1 MEGNVLLINLILWP
15 FAAAIICYLS
25 GWKRMP
31 FGVNG
36 STETEL
42 DAKKRKDFRNILV
55 IASLVIEVML
65 YVFAIISSEK
75 QGYVLHIDKICG
87 LGLNLSFSGFRVVYV
102 GVALLMWSMTALF
115 SREYFAHYRNRNR
128 YYFFFLMT
136 LGATLGVFMSGDLY
150 TAFVFFEIMS
160 FTSYTWVAHDE
171 KPGAMRAAGTY
182 LAVAVI
188 GGLVML
194 MGIMMLYFKLGTLM
208 INELC
213 AAATVVFEKGEDT
226 GYMFVAGICILF
238 GFGAKAG
245 MFPLHIWLP
254 KAHPVA
260 PAPASALLS
269 GVLTKSGVYG
279 VLVLCFEIFSG
290 NKSWGIL
297 ILVLGVITMFTGA
310 VLAVFSIDL
319 KRTLACSSM
328 SQIGFI
334 LTGCATSVLLS
345 HSPHISQT
353 GSTTVGNANLISS
366 VIYGSGETSLAAAGT
381 VLYMV
386 NHSLFKLVLFMCAG
400 AIYMKLHKLD
410 LNEIRGFGRGNKP
423 LMVLFG
429 IGALGIMGVPLFSGY
444 ISKTLIHEGIVEY
457 AHELEGAAH
466 TAIKA
471 VEYLFLLSGGMT
483 IGYMLK
489 LFIAIFVEKP
499 NPMKKSPAHKHAR
512 NDSSRDESAHEHHID
527 LNAKWKMSPLSTL
540 ALIIPAIIIVVCGV
554 IPSLYIDHLST
565 YMSNMTHAPEIE
577 HIAIFSL
584 ENLKGF
590 AISLTIGLLVYL
602 FIRKALMK
610 EEDGVKIYVN
620 RWPKALDLEELIY
633 RPLLLKALPGLFAG
647 LFKGLIRLTEI
658 VWSGMLII
666 PEKSFKGL
674 IKLTELFW
682 MGIVSFG
689 KAIGFV
695 ASSFGEAIIY
705 SIKKLFFKDLQENKP
720 NPLMERLYVKFDASD
735 RALRII
741 EATISYSIIWLLLG
755 LIGTILFLILY

>member
-1 MEGNVLLINLILWP
+1 MKGNILLINLILWP
-15 FAAAIICYLS
+15 FAAAVICYLA
-25 GWKRMP
+25 GWRKVP
-31 FGVNG
+31 YGSPG
-36 STETEL
+36 STESEKE
-42 DAKKRKDFRNILV
+42 AKGRKEFRNILV
-55 IASLVIEVML
+55 ICSVLLEILL
-65 YVFAIISSEK
+65 YVFAILSIGKKGNE
-75 QGYVLHIDKICG
+75 LHIDKICG
-87 LGLNLSFSGFRVVYV
+87 LGINLYFGGFRTVYA

-128 YYFFFLMT
+128 YYFFFLFT

-150 TAFVFFEIMS
+150 TAFIFFEIMS

-171 KPGAMRAAGTY
+171 KPGAMKAAGTY

-194 MGIMMLYFKLGTLM
+194 MGIMMLYFKLGTLK
-208 INELC
+208 IDELRD
-213 AAATVVFEKGEDT
+213 AAALCWFNGIGSDKTYLFA
-226 GYMFVAGICILF
+226 AGICILF

-269 GVLTKSGVYG
+269 GILTKSGVYG
-279 VLVLCFEIFSG
+279 VLILCFEIFSG
-290 NKSWGIL
+290 NHNWGIL
-297 ILVLGVITMFTGA
+297 MLVLGVITMFTGA

-345 HSPHISQT
+345 ET
-353 GSTTVGNANLISS
+353 YYTVADAGIASEAVN
-366 VIYGSGETSLAAAGT
+366 GSGNMILEFLTEETGLAAAGT

-410 LNEIRGFGRGNKP
+410 LNDIRGFGRGNKL

-429 IGALGIMGVPLFSGY
+429 VGALGIMGVPLFSGY

-457 AHELEGAAH
+457 AHELTGAAH

-483 IGYMLK
+483 VGYMIK
-489 LFIAIFVEKP
+489 LFVAIFIEKP
-499 NPMKKSPAHKHAR
+499 VQKTETKAVKDEHA
-512 NDSSRDESAHEHHID
+512 EPEHHVEFG
-527 LNAKWKMSPLSTL
+527 KWKISTL
-540 ALIIPAIIIVVCGV
+540 SAAALIIPACIIVVCGV
-554 IPSLYIDHLST
+554 IPSIYIDNLSV
-565 YMSNMTHAPEIE
+565 YMSDITHAPEIE
-577 HIAIFSL
+577 HISIFSL

-602 FIRKALMK
+602 FIRKVLMK
-610 EEDGVKIYVN
+610 EENGRKVYVN
-620 RWPKALDLEELIY
+620 RWPAKLDLEELIY
-633 RPLLLKALPGLFAG
+633 RPLLLKALPGLFIG
-647 LFKGLIRLTEI
+647 IFKGLIRLTEDL
-658 VWSGMLII
+658 WSFMVKAPGVF
-666 PEKSFKGL
+666 FKGL
-674 IKLTELFW
+674 IRFTEIIWNGLVKL
-682 MGIVSFG
+682 G
-689 KAIGFV
+689 KGVGFV
-695 ASSFGEAIIY
+695 TSAFAESVIY
-705 SIKKLFFKDLQENKP
+705 SVRKIFFKNLQENKKS
-720 NPLMERLYVKFDASD
+720 PLMEKLYARFDAGD
-735 RALRII
+735 RVLRIV
-741 EATISYSIIWLLLG
+741 EATISYSIIWLMLG
-755 LIGTILFLILY
+755 LIGTILFLLFYK

>member
-1 MEGNVLLINLILWP
+1 MKGNILLINLILWP
-15 FAAAIICYLS
+15 FAAAVICYLA
-25 GWKRMP
+25 GWRKVP
-31 FGVNG
+31 YGSPG
-36 STETEL
+36 STESEKE
-42 DAKKRKDFRNILV
+42 AKGRKEFRNILV
-55 IASLVIEVML
+55 ICSVLLEILL
-65 YVFAIISSEK
+65 YVFAILSIGKKGNE
-75 QGYVLHIDKICG
+75 LHIDKICG
-87 LGLNLSFSGFRVVYV
+87 LGINLYFGGFRTVYA

-128 YYFFFLMT
+128 YYFFFLFT

-150 TAFVFFEIMS
+150 TAFIFFEIMS

-171 KPGAMRAAGTY
+171 KPGAMKAAGTY

-194 MGIMMLYFKLGTLM
+194 MGIMMLYFKLGTLK
-208 INELC
+208 IDELRD
-213 AAATVVFEKGEDT
+213 AAALCWFNGIGSDKTYLFA
-226 GYMFVAGICILF
+226 AGICILF

-269 GVLTKSGVYG
+269 GILTKSGVYG
-279 VLVLCFEIFSG
+279 VLILCFEIFSG
-290 NKSWGIL
+290 NHNWGIL
-297 ILVLGVITMFTGA
+297 MLVLGVITMFTGA

-345 HSPHISQT
+345 ET
-353 GSTTVGNANLISS
+353 YYTVADAGIASEAVN
-366 VIYGSGETSLAAAGT
+366 GSGNMILEFLTEETSLAAAGT

-410 LNEIRGFGRGNKP
+410 LNDIRGFGRGNKL

-429 IGALGIMGVPLFSGY
+429 VGALGIMGVPLFSGY

-457 AHELEGAAH
+457 AHELTGAAH

-483 IGYMLK
+483 VGYMIK
-489 LFIAIFVEKP
+489 LFVAIFIEKP
-499 NPMKKSPAHKHAR
+499 VQKTETKAVKDEHA
-512 NDSSRDESAHEHHID
+512 EHEHH
-527 LNAKWKMSPLSTL
+527 AESGKWKISPLSAI
-540 ALIIPAIIIVVCGV
+540 ALIIPACIIVVCGV
-554 IPSLYIDHLST
+554 IPSIYIDNLSV
-565 YMSNMTHAPEIE
+565 YMSDITHAPEIE
-577 HIAIFSL
+577 HISIFSL

-602 FIRKALMK
+602 FIRKVLMK
-610 EEDGVKIYVN
+610 EENGRKVYVN
-620 RWPKALDLEELIY
+620 RWPAKLNLEELIY
-633 RPLLLKALPGLFAG
+633 RPLLLKALPGLFTG
-647 LFKGLIRLTEI
+647 IFKGLIRFTEI
-658 VWSGMLII
+658 IWN
-666 PEKSFKGL
+666 GL
-674 IKLTELFW
+674 VK
-682 MGIVSFG
+682 FG
-689 KAIGFV
+689 KGVGFV
-695 ASSFGEAIIY
+695 TSAFAESVIY
-705 SIKKLFFKDLQENKP
+705 SVRKIFFKNLQENKKS
-720 NPLMERLYVKFDASD
+720 PLMEKLYARFDAGD
-735 RALRII
+735 RVLRIV
-741 EATISYSIIWLLLG
+741 EATISYSIIWLMLG
-755 LIGTILFLILY
+755 LIGTILFLLFYK

>member
-1 MEGNVLLINLILWP
+1 MEGNILLINLILWP
-15 FAAAIICYLS
+15 FAAAVICYLS
-25 GWKRMP
+25 GWKKVP
-31 FGVNG
+31 YGAEG
-36 STETEL
+36 STETEAE
-42 DAKKRKDFRNILV
+42 AKKRKDFRNILV
-55 IASLVIEVML
+55 IASVVLEIML

-75 QGYVLHIDKICG
+75 NGYTLHIDKICG
-87 LGLNLSFSGFRVVYV
+87 LGLNFYFGGFRTVYA
-102 GVALLMWSMTALF
+102 GVALLMWFMTALF

-171 KPGAMRAAGTY
+171 KPGAMKAAGTY

-194 MGIMMLYFKLGTLM
+194 MGIMMLYFKLGTVM
-208 INELC
+208 INEIC
-213 AAATVVFEKGEDT
+213 AAAIAVFEKGEDT
-226 GYMFVAGICILF
+226 GYMFAAGICILF

-269 GVLTKSGVYG
+269 GILTKSGIYG
-279 VLVLCFEIFSG
+279 VLILCFEIFRG
-290 NKSWGIL
+290 NESWGIL

-310 VLAVFSIDL
+310 VLAVFSVDL

-334 LTGCATSVLLS
+334 LTGCAVSVLLKEEAS
-345 HSPHISQT
+345 
-353 GSTTVGNANLISS
+353 L
-366 VIYGSGETSLAAAGT
+366 SGAGT

-400 AIYMKLHKLD
+400 AVYMKLHKLD
-410 LNEIRGFGRGNKP
+410 LNDIRGFGRNNNYLK
-423 LMVLFG
+423 VIFA

-457 AHELEGAAH
+457 AHELTGGAH

-489 LFIAIFVEKP
+489 LFIAVFVEKP
-499 NPMKKSPAHKHAR
+499 NTYREGKPAKKHDHTEK
-512 NDSSRDESAHEHHID
+512 DEHHVD
-527 LNAKWKMSPLSTL
+527 FDKKWNVSLLSKIAL
-540 ALIIPAIIIVVCGV
+540 AIPAAVIVVCGV
-554 IPSLYIDHLST
+554 ITPIYIDHLSV
-565 YMSNMTHAPEIE
+565 YMSDITHAPEIE
-577 HIAIFSL
+577 HLEIFSL

-590 AISLTIGLLVYL
+590 AISLAIGLLVYL
-602 FIRKALMK
+602 FIRKCLMK
-610 EEDGVKIYVN
+610 EVDGRRVYVD

-633 RPLLLKALPGLFAG
+633 RPVLLKALPGLFAG
-647 LFKGLIRLTEI
+647 IFKGLIRLTEI
-658 VWSGMLII
+658 LWNGMLTLGKGIGYAA
-666 PEKSFKGL
+666 SF
-674 IKLTELFW
+674 
-682 MGIVSFG
+682 
-689 KAIGFV
+689 
-695 ASSFGEAIIY
+695 FGEAVIY
-705 SIKKLFFKDLQENKP
+705 SVKKLFFKDLVENRRSP
-720 NPLMERLYVKFDASD
+720 MMEKLYAKFDAGD
-735 RALRII
+735 RTLRLI
-741 EATISYSIIWLLLG
+741 ESTISYSIIWLLLG

>member
-1 MEGNVLLINLILWP
+1 MDGNILLINLILWP
-15 FAAAIICYLS
+15 FAAAVICYLA
-25 GWKRMP
+25 GWRKVP
-31 FGVNG
+31 YGQAG
-36 STETEL
+36 STETEKE
-42 DAKKRKDFRNILV
+42 ARSRKDFRDVLV
-55 IASLVIEVML
+55 IAAVLLEIML
-65 YVFAIISSEK
+65 YVFAIISSETK
-75 QGYVLHIDKICG
+75 GHVLLIDKVCG
-87 LGLNLSFSGFRVVYV
+87 FGIGLQFGGFRTIYV

-136 LGATLGVFMSGDLY
+136 LGATLGVFMSNDLY
-150 TAFVFFEIMS
+150 TAFIFFEIMS

-171 KPGAMRAAGTY
+171 KPGAMKASGTY

-194 MGIMMLYFKLGTLM
+194 MGIMMLYYKLGT
-208 INELC
+208 IKIGELC
-213 AAATVVFEKGEDT
+213 QAAIPVFQSGEDT
-226 GYMFVAGICILF
+226 GYMFAAGIMILF

-269 GVLTKSGVYG
+269 GILTKSGIYG
-279 VLVLCFEIFSG
+279 VLILCFEIFSG
-290 NKSWGIL
+290 NESWGIL

-310 VLAVFSIDL
+310 VLAVFSIDF

-345 HSPHISQT
+345 EAPMIAAE
-353 GSTTVGNANLISS
+353 GPAVVGNSS
-366 VIYGSGETSLAAAGT
+366 FSSYVVYATEETSLAAAGT

-400 AIYMKLHKLD
+400 AVYMKLHKLD
-410 LNEIRGFGRGNKP
+410 LNDIRGFGRKNKF
-423 LMVLFG
+423 LMVMFG

-457 AHELEGAAH
+457 AHELTGGAH
-466 TAIKA
+466 TAIKII
-471 VEYLFLLSGGMT
+471 EYLFLLSGGMT

-489 LFIAIFVEKP
+489 LFIAVFVEKP
-499 NPMKKSPAHKHAR
+499 NTAKA
-512 NDSSRDESAHEHHID
+512 SSKIKGQTEGQGHEHHVD
-527 LNAKWKMSPLSTL
+527 FNEKWSISPLSHI
-540 ALIIPAIIIVVCGV
+540 ALVIPAAIIVICGV
-554 IPSLYIDHLST
+554 ITSIYIEHLSV
-565 YMSNMTHAPEIE
+565 YMSDITNAPEIE
-577 HIAIFSL
+577 HISIFSL

-602 FIRKALMK
+602 FIRKCLMK
-610 EEDGVKIYVN
+610 EVDGRKVYVD
-620 RWPKALDLEELIY
+620 RWPKKLDLEELVY

-647 LFKGLIRLTEI
+647 IFKGMIRLTEI
-658 VWSGMLII
+658 IWSGTIFI
-666 PEKSFKGL
+666 GRNFASGL
-674 IKLTELFW
+674 IGLTKIIW
-682 MGIVSFG
+682 NGILKTG
-689 KAIGFV
+689 KGIGFF
-695 ASSFGEAIIY
+695 ASSFGEVIIY
-705 SIKKLFFKDLQENKP
+705 SVKKVFFKELVEDKKSP
-720 NPLMERLYVKFDASD
+720 FMEKLYARFDEGD
-735 RALRII
+735 RALRIV

-755 LIGTILFLILY
+755 LIGTILFLIFYK

>member
-1 MEGNVLLINLILWP
+1 MEGNILLINLILWP
-15 FAAAIICYLS
+15 FAAAVICYLS
-25 GWKRMP
+25 GWKKVP
-31 FGVNG
+31 YGAEG
-36 STETEL
+36 STETEAE
-42 DAKKRKDFRNILV
+42 AKKRKDFRNILV
-55 IASLVIEVML
+55 IASIALEIML

-75 QGYVLHIDKICG
+75 NGYTLHIDKICG
-87 LGLNLSFSGFRVVYV
+87 LGLNLYFGGFRTVYA

-171 KPGAMRAAGTY
+171 KPGAMKAAGTY
-182 LAVAVI
+182 LAVAVV

-194 MGIMMLYFKLGTLM
+194 MGIMMLYFKLGTVM
-208 INELC
+208 INEIC
-213 AAATVVFEKGEDT
+213 AAATTVFEKGEDT
-226 GYMFVAGICILF
+226 GYMFAAGICILF

-269 GVLTKSGVYG
+269 GILTKSGIYG
-279 VLVLCFEIFSG
+279 VLILCFEIFRG
-290 NKSWGIL
+290 NESWGIL

-310 VLAVFSIDL
+310 VLAVFSVDL

-334 LTGCATSVLLS
+334 LTGCAVSVLLKEEAS
-345 HSPHISQT
+345 
-353 GSTTVGNANLISS
+353 L
-366 VIYGSGETSLAAAGT
+366 SGAGT

-400 AIYMKLHKLD
+400 AVYMKLHKLD
-410 LNEIRGFGRGNKP
+410 LNDIRGFGRKNNFLK
-423 LMVLFG
+423 VIFA

-457 AHELEGAAH
+457 AHELTGGAH

-489 LFIAIFVEKP
+489 LFIAVFVEKP
-499 NPMKKSPAHKHAR
+499 NTYREGKPAKKHDHTEK
-512 NDSSRDESAHEHHID
+512 DEHHAD
-527 LNAKWKMSPLSTL
+527 FDKKWNVSLLSKIAL
-540 ALIIPAIIIVVCGV
+540 AIPAAVIVVCGV
-554 IPSLYIDHLST
+554 ITPIYIDHLSV
-565 YMSNMTHAPEIE
+565 YMSDITHAHEIE
-577 HIAIFSL
+577 HLEIFSL

-590 AISLTIGLLVYL
+590 AISLAIGLLVYL
-602 FIRKALMK
+602 FIRKCLMK
-610 EEDGVKIYVN
+610 EVDGRRVYVD
-620 RWPKALDLEELIY
+620 RWPKVLDLEELIY
-633 RPLLLKALPGLFAG
+633 RPVLLKALPGLFAG
-647 LFKGLIRLTEI
+647 IFKGLIRLTEI
-658 VWSGMLII
+658 LWKGMLTLG
-666 PEKSFKGL
+666 KG
-674 IKLTELFW
+674 
-682 MGIVSFG
+682 
-689 KAIGFV
+689 IGYAAAF
-695 ASSFGEAIIY
+695 FGEAVIY
-705 SIKKLFFKDLQENKP
+705 SVKKLFFKDLVENRRSP
-720 NPLMERLYVKFDASD
+720 MMEKLYAKFDAGD
-735 RALRII
+735 RTLRLI
-741 EATISYSIIWLLLG
+741 ESTISYSIIWLLLG

>member
-1 MEGNVLLINLILWP
+1 MEGNILLINLILWP
-15 FAAAIICYLS
+15 FAAAVICYLS
-25 GWKRMP
+25 GWKKVP
-31 FGVNG
+31 YGTEG
-36 STETEL
+36 STETEGEAL
-42 DAKKRKDFRNILV
+42 KRKDFRNILV
-55 IASLVIEVML
+55 IASIALESML

-75 QGYVLHIDKICG
+75 NGYTLHIDKICG
-87 LGLNLSFSGFRVVYV
+87 LGLNLYFGGFRTVYS

-171 KPGAMRAAGTY
+171 KPGAMKAAGTY

-194 MGIMMLYFKLGTLM
+194 MGIMMLYFKLGTVM
-208 INELC
+208 INEIC
-213 AAATVVFEKGEDT
+213 AAAIAVFEKGEDT
-226 GYMFVAGICILF
+226 GYMFAAGICILF

-269 GVLTKSGVYG
+269 GILTKSGIYG
-279 VLVLCFEIFSG
+279 VLILCFEIFRG
-290 NKSWGIL
+290 NESWGIL

-310 VLAVFSIDL
+310 VLAVFSVDL

-334 LTGCATSVLLS
+334 LTGCAVSVLLKEEAS
-345 HSPHISQT
+345 
-353 GSTTVGNANLISS
+353 L
-366 VIYGSGETSLAAAGT
+366 SGAGT

-400 AIYMKLHKLD
+400 AVYMKLHKLD
-410 LNEIRGFGRGNKP
+410 LNDIRGFGRKNNFLK
-423 LMVLFG
+423 VIFA

-457 AHELEGAAH
+457 AHELTGGAH

-489 LFIAIFVEKP
+489 LFIAVFVEKP
-499 NPMKKSPAHKHAR
+499 NTYREGKPAKKHDHTEK
-512 NDSSRDESAHEHHID
+512 DEHHAD
-527 LNAKWKMSPLSTL
+527 FDKKWNVSLLSKIAL
-540 ALIIPAIIIVVCGV
+540 AIPAAVIVVCGV
-554 IPSLYIDHLST
+554 ITPIYIDHLSV
-565 YMSNMTHAPEIE
+565 YMSDITHVPEIE
-577 HIAIFSL
+577 HLEIFSL

-602 FIRKALMK
+602 FIRKCLMK
-610 EEDGVKIYVN
+610 EVDGRKVYVD

-633 RPLLLKALPGLFAG
+633 RPVLLKALPGLFAG
-647 LFKGLIRLTEI
+647 IFKGLIRLTEI
-658 VWSGMLII
+658 LWKGMLTLGKGIGYAA
-666 PEKSFKGL
+666 SF
-674 IKLTELFW
+674 
-682 MGIVSFG
+682 
-689 KAIGFV
+689 
-695 ASSFGEAIIY
+695 FGEAVIY
-705 SIKKLFFKDLQENKP
+705 SVKKLFFKDLVENRRSP
-720 NPLMERLYVKFDASD
+720 MMEKLYAKFDAGD
-735 RALRII
+735 RTLRLI
-741 EATISYSIIWLLLG
+741 ESTISYSIIWLLLG
-755 LIGTILFLILY
+755 LIGTILFLILH

>member
-1 MEGNVLLINLILWP
+1 MKGNILLINLILWP
-15 FAAAIICYLS
+15 FAAAVICYLA
-25 GWKRMP
+25 GWRKVP
-31 FGVNG
+31 YGSPG
-36 STETEL
+36 STESEKE
-42 DAKKRKDFRNILV
+42 AKSRKEFRNILV
-55 IASLVIEVML
+55 ICSVLLEILL
-65 YVFAIISSEK
+65 YVFAILSIGKKGNE
-75 QGYVLHIDKICG
+75 LHIDKICG
-87 LGLNLSFSGFRVVYV
+87 LGINLYFGGFRTVYA

-128 YYFFFLMT
+128 YYFFFLFT

-150 TAFVFFEIMS
+150 TAFIFFEIMS

-171 KPGAMRAAGTY
+171 KPGAMKAAGTY

-194 MGIMMLYFKLGTLM
+194 MGIMMLYFKLGTLK
-208 INELC
+208 IDELRD
-213 AAATVVFEKGEDT
+213 AAALCWFNGIGSDKTYLFA
-226 GYMFVAGICILF
+226 AGICILF

-269 GVLTKSGVYG
+269 GILTKSGVYG
-279 VLVLCFEIFSG
+279 VLILCFEIFSG
-290 NKSWGIL
+290 NHNWGIL
-297 ILVLGVITMFTGA
+297 MLVLGVITMFTGA

-345 HSPHISQT
+345 ET
-353 GSTTVGNANLISS
+353 YYTVADAGIASEAVN
-366 VIYGSGETSLAAAGT
+366 GSGNMILEFLTEETSLAAAGT

-410 LNEIRGFGRGNKP
+410 LNDIRGFGRGNKL

-429 IGALGIMGVPLFSGY
+429 VGALGIMGVPLFSGY

-457 AHELEGAAH
+457 AHELTGAAH

-483 IGYMLK
+483 VGYMIK
-489 LFIAIFVEKP
+489 LFVAIFIEKP
-499 NPMKKSPAHKHAR
+499 VQKTETKAVKDEHA
-512 NDSSRDESAHEHHID
+512 EHEHH
-527 LNAKWKMSPLSTL
+527 AEFGKWKISPLSAA
-540 ALIIPAIIIVVCGV
+540 ALIIPACIIVVCGV
-554 IPSLYIDHLST
+554 IPSIYIDKLSV
-565 YMSNMTHAPEIE
+565 YMSDITHAPEIE
-577 HIAIFSL
+577 HISIFSL

-602 FIRKALMK
+602 FIRKVLMK
-610 EEDGVKIYVN
+610 EENGRKVYVN
-620 RWPKALDLEELIY
+620 RWPAKLDLEELIY
-633 RPLLLKALPGLFAG
+633 RPLLLKALPGLFTG
-647 LFKGLIRLTEI
+647 IFKGLIRLTEDL
-658 VWSGMLII
+658 WSFMVKAPGVF
-666 PEKSFKGL
+666 FKGL
-674 IKLTELFW
+674 IRFTEIIWNGL
-682 MGIVSFG
+682 VKFG
-689 KAIGFV
+689 KGVGFV
-695 ASSFGEAIIY
+695 TSAFAESVIY
-705 SIKKLFFKDLQENKP
+705 SVRKIFFKNLQENKKS
-720 NPLMERLYVKFDASD
+720 PLMEKLYARFDAGD
-735 RALRII
+735 RVLRIV
-741 EATISYSIIWLLLG
+741 EATISYSIIWLMLG
-755 LIGTILFLILY
+755 LIGTILFLLFYK

>member
-1 MEGNVLLINLILWP
+1 MEGNILLINLILWP
-15 FAAAIICYLS
+15 FAAAVICYLS
-25 GWKRMP
+25 GWKKVP
-31 FGVNG
+31 YGAEG
-36 STETEL
+36 STETEAE
-42 DAKKRKDFRNILV
+42 AKKRKDFRNILV
-55 IASLVIEVML
+55 IASIALEIML

-75 QGYVLHIDKICG
+75 NGYTLHIDKICG
-87 LGLNLSFSGFRVVYV
+87 LGLNLYFGGFRTVYA

-150 TAFVFFEIMS
+150 AAFVFFEIMS

-171 KPGAMRAAGTY
+171 KPGAMKAAGTY
-182 LAVAVI
+182 LAVAVV

-194 MGIMMLYFKLGTLM
+194 MGIMMLYFKLGTVM
-208 INELC
+208 INEIC
-213 AAATVVFEKGEDT
+213 AAATTVFEKGEDT
-226 GYMFVAGICILF
+226 GYMFAAGICILF

-269 GVLTKSGVYG
+269 GILTKSGIYG
-279 VLVLCFEIFSG
+279 VLILCFEIFRG
-290 NKSWGIL
+290 NESWGIL

-310 VLAVFSIDL
+310 VLAVFSVDL

-334 LTGCATSVLLS
+334 LTGCAVSVLLKEEAS
-345 HSPHISQT
+345 
-353 GSTTVGNANLISS
+353 L
-366 VIYGSGETSLAAAGT
+366 SGAGT

-400 AIYMKLHKLD
+400 AVYMKLHKLD
-410 LNEIRGFGRGNKP
+410 LNDIRGFGRKNNFLK
-423 LMVLFG
+423 VIFA

-457 AHELEGAAH
+457 AHELTGGAH

-489 LFIAIFVEKP
+489 LFIAVFVEKP
-499 NPMKKSPAHKHAR
+499 NTYREGKPAKKHDHTEK
-512 NDSSRDESAHEHHID
+512 DEHHAD
-527 LNAKWKMSPLSTL
+527 FDKKWNVSLLSKIAL
-540 ALIIPAIIIVVCGV
+540 AIPAAVIVVCGV
-554 IPSLYIDHLST
+554 ITPIYIDHLSV
-565 YMSNMTHAPEIE
+565 YMSDITHAHEIE
-577 HIAIFSL
+577 HLEIFSL

-590 AISLTIGLLVYL
+590 AISLAIGLLVYL
-602 FIRKALMK
+602 FIRKCLMK
-610 EEDGVKIYVN
+610 EVDGRRVYVD
-620 RWPKALDLEELIY
+620 RWPKVLDLEELIY
-633 RPLLLKALPGLFAG
+633 RPVLLKALPGLFAG
-647 LFKGLIRLTEI
+647 IFKGLIRLTEI
-658 VWSGMLII
+658 LWKGMLTLG
-666 PEKSFKGL
+666 KG
-674 IKLTELFW
+674 
-682 MGIVSFG
+682 
-689 KAIGFV
+689 IGYAAAF
-695 ASSFGEAIIY
+695 FGEAVIY
-705 SIKKLFFKDLQENKP
+705 SVKKLFFKDLVENRRSP
-720 NPLMERLYVKFDASD
+720 MMEKLYAKFDAGD
-735 RALRII
+735 RTLRLI
-741 EATISYSIIWLLLG
+741 ESTISYSIIWLLLG

>member
-1 MEGNVLLINLILWP
+1 MEGNILLINLILWP
-15 FAAAIICYLS
+15 FAAAVICYLS
-25 GWKRMP
+25 GWKKVP
-31 FGVNG
+31 YGTEG
-36 STETEL
+36 STETEGEAL
-42 DAKKRKDFRNILV
+42 KRKNFRNILV
-55 IASLVIEVML
+55 IASIALEIML

-75 QGYVLHIDKICG
+75 NGYTLHIDKICG
-87 LGLNLSFSGFRVVYV
+87 LGLNLYFGGFRTVYA
-102 GVALLMWSMTALF
+102 GVALLMWFMTALF

-171 KPGAMRAAGTY
+171 KPGAMKAAGTY

-194 MGIMMLYFKLGTLM
+194 MGIMMLYFKLGTVM
-208 INELC
+208 INEIC
-213 AAATVVFEKGEDT
+213 AAAIAVFEKGEDT
-226 GYMFVAGICILF
+226 GYMFAAGICILF
-238 GFGAKAG
+238 GFGAKVG

-269 GVLTKSGVYG
+269 GILTKSGIYG
-279 VLVLCFEIFSG
+279 VLILCFEIFRG
-290 NKSWGIL
+290 NESWGIL

-310 VLAVFSIDL
+310 VLAVFSVDL

-334 LTGCATSVLLS
+334 LTGCAVSVLLKEEAS
-345 HSPHISQT
+345 
-353 GSTTVGNANLISS
+353 L
-366 VIYGSGETSLAAAGT
+366 SGAGT

-400 AIYMKLHKLD
+400 AVYMKLHKLD
-410 LNEIRGFGRGNKP
+410 LNDIKGFGRKNNFLK
-423 LMVLFG
+423 VIFA

-457 AHELEGAAH
+457 AHELTGGAH

-489 LFIAIFVEKP
+489 LFIAVFVEKP
-499 NPMKKSPAHKHAR
+499 NTYPEGKSAKKHDHSGT
-512 NDSSRDESAHEHHID
+512 DEHHVD
-527 LNAKWKMSPLSTL
+527 FDKKWSVSLLSKIAL
-540 ALIIPAIIIVVCGV
+540 AIPAAVIVVCGV
-554 IPSLYIDHLST
+554 ITPIYIDHLSV
-565 YMSNMTHAPEIE
+565 YMSDITHAHEIE
-577 HIAIFSL
+577 HLEIFSL

-602 FIRKALMK
+602 FIRKCLMK
-610 EEDGVKIYVN
+610 EVDGRRVYVD

-633 RPLLLKALPGLFAG
+633 RPVLLKALPGLFAG
-647 LFKGLIRLTEI
+647 IFKGLIRLTEI
-658 VWSGMLII
+658 LWKGMLTLGKGIGYAA
-666 PEKSFKGL
+666 SF
-674 IKLTELFW
+674 
-682 MGIVSFG
+682 
-689 KAIGFV
+689 
-695 ASSFGEAIIY
+695 FGEAIIY
-705 SIKKLFFKDLQENKP
+705 SIKKLFFKDLVENRR
-720 NPLMERLYVKFDASD
+720 NPMMEKLYAKFDAGD
-735 RALRII
+735 RTLRLI
-741 EATISYSIIWLLLG
+741 ESTISYSIIWLLLG

>member
-1 MEGNVLLINLILWP
+1 MEGNILLINLILWP
-15 FAAAIICYLS
+15 FAAAVICYLS
-25 GWKRMP
+25 GWKKVP
-31 FGVNG
+31 YGTEG
-36 STETEL
+36 STETEAE
-42 DAKKRKDFRNILV
+42 AKKRKDFRNILV
-55 IASLVIEVML
+55 IASVVLEIML
-65 YVFAIISSEK
+65 YVFAIISSGK
-75 QGYVLHIDKICG
+75 NGYTLHIDKICG
-87 LGLNLSFSGFRVVYV
+87 LGLNLSFSGFRVVYA

-115 SREYFAHYRNRNR
+115 SKEYFANYRNRNR

-171 KPGAMRAAGTY
+171 KPGAMKAAGTY

-194 MGIMMLYFKLGTLM
+194 MGIMMLYFKLGTVM
-208 INELC
+208 INEIC
-213 AAATVVFEKGEDT
+213 AAATAVFEKGEDT
-226 GYMFVAGICILF
+226 GYMFAAGICILF

-269 GVLTKSGVYG
+269 GILTKSGIYG
-279 VLVLCFEIFSG
+279 VLILCFEIFRG
-290 NKSWGIL
+290 NESWGIL

-310 VLAVFSIDL
+310 VLAVFSVDL

-334 LTGCATSVLLS
+334 LTGCAVSVLLKEEAS
-345 HSPHISQT
+345 
-353 GSTTVGNANLISS
+353 L
-366 VIYGSGETSLAAAGT
+366 SGAGT

-400 AIYMKLHKLD
+400 AVYMKLHKLD
-410 LNEIRGFGRGNKP
+410 LNDIRGFGRKNNFLK
-423 LMVLFG
+423 VIFA

-457 AHELEGAAH
+457 AHELTGGAH

-489 LFIAIFVEKP
+489 LFIAVFLEKP
-499 NPMKKSPAHKHAR
+499 NTNSEGKSAKKHGHTEK
-512 NDSSRDESAHEHHID
+512 DEHHMD
-527 LNAKWKMSPLSTL
+527 FDKKWSVSLLSKT
-540 ALIIPAIIIVVCGV
+540 ALVIPAAAIVVCGV
-554 IPSLYIDHLST
+554 ITPIYIDHLSV
-565 YMSNMTHAPEIE
+565 YMSDITHAPEIE
-577 HIAIFSL
+577 YLEIFSL

-602 FIRKALMK
+602 FIRKCLMK
-610 EEDGVKIYVN
+610 EVDGRRVYVD

-633 RPLLLKALPGLFAG
+633 RPVLLKALPGLFAG
-647 LFKGLIRLTEI
+647 IFKGLIRLTEI
-658 VWSGMLII
+658 LWKGMLTLGKGIGYAA
-666 PEKSFKGL
+666 SF
-674 IKLTELFW
+674 
-682 MGIVSFG
+682 
-689 KAIGFV
+689 
-695 ASSFGEAIIY
+695 FGEAIIY
-705 SIKKLFFKDLQENKP
+705 SVKKLFFKDLVENRRSP
-720 NPLMERLYVKFDASD
+720 MMEKLYAKFDAGD
-735 RALRII
+735 RTLRLI
-741 EATISYSIIWLLLG
+741 ESTISYSIIWLLLG